1 MKPLSILNLS
11 CIVIFFVS
19 CAKVPITERKQ
30 LKLLPEEQLIS
41 MSKTSYE
48 QFLADAQVLP
58 VSDPRAQRVL
68 SVGNKIKEAAIQHLT
83 KHHLLKRV
91 ENFEWRFN
99 TVEDPTINAWC
110 MPGGLVVVYT
120 GILDLV
126 DTDDELAAIMGH
138 EIAHAIA
145 RHGNERMSQ
154 GMGVQVALGVL
165 QGTTA
170 EDKQHLLYYAGIG
183 SQLGVLKFSRVHE
196 TESDKIGLVYMKMAG
211 YDPSHAIN
219 FWKKMAANGG
229 HVPELLS
236 THPSDERRVKDIE
249 EFIPEID
256 NHIH

>member
-1 MKPLSILNLS
+1 
-11 CIVIFFVS
+11 
-19 CAKVPITERKQ
+19 
-30 LKLLPEEQLIS
+30 
-41 MSKTSYE
+41 
-48 QFLADAQVLP
+48 
-58 VSDPRAQRVL
+58 
-68 SVGNKIKEAAIQHLT
+68 
-83 KHHLLKRV
+83 
-91 ENFEWRFN
+91 
-99 TVEDPTINAWC
+99 

-249 EFIPEID
+249 ECIPEID